1 MSQVHF
7 LVLVACVCAYFFVP
21 LRGFILARF
30 YMKYNIAM
38 KNRLFLVIIVLAAS
52 VGLRAEQTNEMMH
65 ILKGGYDA
73 KVMTKAEMDSE
84 LGNGQLAIGN
94 GRYKLEYKNKQQLFR
109 HSFLADYYLVDTQKG
124 DTIALCD
131 EPVRDAVMSEN
142 GKYVVY
148 AKADNNLYIYKIDFK
163 TEVAVTDSH
172 DEGDLMDVEER
183 PNTQIFNGVT
193 DWLYEEEF
201 GTTALFALS
210 PDSKYLAFV
219 RLDEKE
225 VPTFEWQTFLGEE
238 AKGTELYPELHSLR
252 YPKAGEKNAVA
263 SLCVYDLYYKTTK
276 TVDLPI
282 KEEDYIPRLMWR
294 GDAATGGEIVALTL
308 NRDQTEMAVYMIN
321 PKSTVAHPFYR
332 EGSEKYYVDYQLFDE
347 WKWLS
352 DGRVV
357 VLSEKEGYNQAYMYS
372 SQGIEQKKLTKEER
386 DVIRVY
392 GYDEKS
398 QVLYYQAAPTPM
410 TRHAYALNTKKGATT
425 QLTQGEGTHTLTF
438 SDNLKR
444 YIDCYQSVNTP
455 ETYTLY
461 KAVGNGQWAKE
472 KVVLDNDSVLKA
484 WQSSGLSNKEFFSIT
499 TERGDVLNAWRI
511 LPANFNAA
519 KKYPVVMM
527 QYSGPASQRVTDTWR
542 KRFGHYLASEGYVV
556 VCVDGR
562 GTNARGRDWRNA
574 TYMQLGV
581 KEAEDQISAA
591 KYLKTLPYV
600 DANRMAICGWS
611 YGGYETLMCL
621 SKQAELVWKCGIAIA
636 PVTSWRLYD
645 SAYTERYMRR
655 PQVNEFGYEKADVMQ
670 LANDLKGNLLLVHG
684 LADDNV
690 HAQQSWLY
698 VDALVHAGKQ
708 FEMQMYVDDN
718 HFLRNG
724 NNYEHLHKRIML
736 FLEKNL

>member
-1 MSQVHF
+1 
-7 LVLVACVCAYFFVP
+7 
-21 LRGFILARF
+21 
-30 YMKYNIAM
+30 MKKIYIIAM
-38 KNRLFLVIIVLAAS
+38 AVLLGSAIES
-52 VGLRAEQTNEMMH
+52 VAQTSDMMH
-65 ILKGGYDA
+65 LLCGGFDA
-73 KVMTKAEMDSE
+73 QTMTITEMDSVLNGDGMAE
-84 LGNGQLAIGN
+84 VNRYCLG
-94 GRYKLEYKNKQQLFR
+94 YKNKQQLFR
-109 HSFLADYYLVDTQKG
+109 HSFLADYYLVDTQKN
-124 DTIALCD
+124 DTFPLCD
-131 EPVRDAVMSEN
+131 EPVRDAVMSAN

-201 GTTALFALS
+201 GTTALLAFS

-225 VPTFEWQTFLGEE
+225 VPTFEWQTFLGNE
-238 AKGTELYPELHSLR
+238 AKGEEARGVELYPTLHSLR

-263 SLCVYDLYYKTTK
+263 SLCVYDLYYKTIK
-276 TVDLPI
+276 TIDLPI
-282 KEEDYIPRLMWR
+282 KQEDYIPRVLWR
-294 GDAATGGEIVALTL
+294 GDAATGGEVVVLTL
-308 NRDQTEMAVYMIN
+308 NRDQTKMVVYTIN
-321 PKSTVAHPFYR
+321 PKSTVAHPFYEEQSR
-332 EGSEKYYVDYQLFDE
+332 KHYVDYQLFDE
-347 WKWLS
+347 WQWLS

-357 VLSEKEGYNQAYMYS
+357 VVSEKEGYNQAYMYS

-386 DVIRVY
+386 DVMKVY
-392 GYDEKS
+392 GYDEKL
-398 QVLYYQAAPTPM
+398 QTLYYQAAPTPM
-410 TRHAYALNTKKGATT
+410 TRHAYALNTKKNTTTCLTKGA
-425 QLTQGEGTHTLTF
+425 GTHALTF
-438 SDNLKR
+438 SKDLKR
-444 YIDCYQSVNTP
+444 YIDCYQSVSVP
-455 ETYTLY
+455 QTYTLY
-461 KAVGNGQWAKE
+461 KAMGNGQWAIDKT
-472 KVVLDNDSVLKA
+472 VLDNDSVLKV
-484 WQSSGLSNKEFFSIT
+484 WKESGLPSKEFFELK
-499 TERGDVLNAWRI
+499 TERGDVLNAWMI
-511 LPANFNAA
+511 KPVGFDAA

-542 KRFGHYLASEGYVV
+542 KRFGHYLASQGYVV

-600 DANRMAICGWS
+600 DGDRMAICGWS

-698 VDALVHAGKQ
+698 VDALVQAGKQ

-718 HFLRNG
+718 HFLRQG
-724 NNYEHLHKRIML
+724 KHYEHLHERIML
-736 FLEKNL
+736 FLKNNL